1 MKLNRFTLQELHLL
15 ADSLYWEHTIFEK
28 SGWADSAR
36 SRELAQLQARIH
48 KYIDTHGHQQ

>member
-1 MKLNRFTLQELHLL
+1 MKLNRFTIQELHLL

-36 SRELAQLQARIH
+36 SRDLARLQTKIH
-48 KYIDTHGHQQ
+48 EYIETRGPQQ